1 MMNPLYIRIFVL
13 ILLFAAVILTIEGI
27 SSWLRTRAGNEHVVN
42 RRLKMIAA
50 GYERSSVLSKLRR
63 NAEELNFDSS
73 TLFGRAGLGVLRT
86 LHGAG
91 LTYPARTVLMLMGI
105 ATGVLF
111 LLVLVGGLMA
121 GYGMTSGMVLMA
133 AAFAAALGI
142 MLPMMVLTRL
152 SQRRRKKMEE
162 QFPVALDTF
171 VRGLRAGHPI
181 AAALDL
187 LTKEMRD
194 PIGSEFGI
202 VVDEVTYGSDLRD
215 ALQRMAERWDM
226 NEMHMFVISL
236 SVQSETGGNLAEILE
251 NLSQVIRERASLF
264 MKVRAL
270 SSEGR
275 MTAVM
280 LTALPILA
288 FVTLFL
294 LNPAFYLDIA
304 QDRMFIFGFSG
315 LIILYIIGFVTI
327 RRMVNLKV

>member
-1 MMNPLYIRIFVL
+1 MTPLYIRAFVL
-13 ILLFAAVILTIEGI
+13 VLLFAAVILTIEGI
-27 SSWLRTRAGNEHVVN
+27 AGWMRARATTDRVVN

-50 GYERSSVLSKLRR
+50 GFERSTVLSKLRR
-63 NAEELNFDSS
+63 SDEAVSFDRSS
-73 TLFGRAGLGVLRT
+73 LFGRAGLEVMRV

-91 LTYPARTVLMLMGI
+91 LTFPARTVLTLMLI
-105 ATGVLF
+105 AAGVLF
-111 LLVLVGGLMA
+111 LLVMIGGMVA
-121 GYGMTSGMVLMA
+121 GYALTAGMFVMA
-133 AAFAAALGI
+133 LAFAGALGI
-142 MLPMMVLTRL
+142 ALPMMVLTRL
-152 SQRRRKKMEE
+152 AQRRRKKMEE

-202 VVDEVTYGSDLRD
+202 VVDEVTYGADLRD

-226 NEMHMFVISL
+226 NEMHMFVVSL

-251 NLSQVIRERASLF
+251 NLSTVIRERASLF

-280 LTALPILA
+280 LTALPILT
-288 FVTLFL
+288 FCGLFL
-294 LNPAFYLDIA
+294 VNPAFYLDVA
-304 QDRMFIFGFSG
+304 QDNMFIIGFTG
-315 LIILYIIGFVTI
+315 LILLYIIGFVTI
-327 RRMVNLKV
+327 RRMVDLKV

>member
-1 MMNPLYIRIFVL
+1 MNPLYIRAFVL
-13 ILLFAAVILTIEGI
+13 VLLFAAVILTIEGI
-27 SSWLRTRAGNEHVVN
+27 ASWLRARAGKEHIVN

-50 GYERSSVLSKLRR
+50 GYERMTVLSKLRR
-63 NAEELNFDSS
+63 NDDALNFSHDSV
-73 TLFGRAGLGVLRT
+73 LGRMALRVVRA

-91 LTYPARTVLMLMGI
+91 LSVPARTVLTIMTI
-105 ATGVLF
+105 ATGLLF
-111 LLVLVGGLMA
+111 LIVIIGGLAA
-121 GYGMTSGMVLMA
+121 GYGMTAGMVVMA
-133 AAFAAALGI
+133 AAFAGSLGVL
-142 MLPMMVLTRL
+142 LPIMVLGRM

-202 VVDEVTYGSDLRD
+202 VVDEVTYGADLRD

-226 NEMHMFVISL
+226 NEMHMFVTSL
-236 SVQSETGGNLAEILE
+236 SVQAETGGNLAEILE
-251 NLSQVIRERASLF
+251 NLSLVIRERASLF

-275 MTAVM
+275 MTAIM

-288 FVTLFL
+288 FVALFM

-304 QDRMFIFGFSG
+304 QDPMFIFGFSG
-315 LIILYIIGFVTI
+315 LIILYIIGFITI
-327 RRMVNLKV
+327 RRMVDLKV

>member
-1 MMNPLYIRIFVL
+1 MNPLYIRILVL

-27 SSWLRTRAGNEHVVN
+27 TGWLRGRAGKEHVLN

-50 GYERSSVLSKLRR
+50 GYERSTVLSKLRR
-63 NAEELNFDSS
+63 NDDALNFSRDS
-73 TLFGRAGLGVLRT
+73 LFGRIGLSVVHA

-91 LTYPARTVLMLMGI
+91 LSVPARTILTIMTI
-105 ATGVLF
+105 ATGLLF
-111 LLVLVGGLMA
+111 VLVLIGGVMA
-121 GYGMTSGMVLMA
+121 GYGMTAGMVVMA
-133 AAFAAALGI
+133 AAFAGSLGLI
-142 MLPMMVLTRL
+142 LPIMVLGRM

-187 LTKEMRD
+187 LTKEMKD

-236 SVQSETGGNLAEILE
+236 SVQAETGGNLAEILE
-251 NLSQVIRERASLF
+251 NLSAVVRERASLF

-288 FVTLFL
+288 FVALFL
-294 LNPAFYLDIA
+294 VNPAFYLDIA
-304 QDRMFIFGFSG
+304 QDPMFIFGFSG

-327 RRMVNLKV
+327 RRMVDLKV

>member
-1 MMNPLYIRIFVL
+1 MNPLYIRIFVL
-13 ILLFAAVILTIEGI
+13 VLLFAAVILLIEGI
-27 SSWLRTRAGNEHVVN
+27 SGWMRARAGTDHVVN
-42 RRLKMIAA
+42 KRLKMIAA
-50 GYERSSVLSKLRR
+50 GYERSTVLSKLRR
-63 NAEELNFDSS
+63 NSEELSFNSA
-73 TLFGRAGLGVLRT
+73 TIWGRMGLGVLRT

-91 LTYPARTVLMLMGI
+91 LTIAARAVLTLMGI

-111 LLVLVGGLMA
+111 LIVMIGGMTA
-121 GYGMTSGMVLMA
+121 GYGVTSGMLIMA
-133 AAFAAALGI
+133 LAFASALGI
-142 MLPMMVLTRL
+142 ALPMMVLSRL

-181 AAALDL
+181 AAALEL

-251 NLSQVIRERASLF
+251 NLSGVIRERASLF

-275 MTAVM
+275 MTAIM

-288 FVTLFL
+288 FVALFL
-294 LNPAFYLDIA
+294 LNPAFYLDVA
-304 QDRMFIFGFSG
+304 QDKMFIFGFSG
-315 LIILYIIGFVTI
+315 LIMLYMIGFVTI
-327 RRMVNLKV
+327 RRMVDLKV

>member
-1 MMNPLYIRIFVL
+1 MNPLYIRVFVL
-13 ILLFAAVILTIEGI
+13 VLLFAAVILTIEGVT
-27 SSWLRTRAGNEHVVN
+27 SWLRARGVTEHVIN

-50 GYERSSVLSKLRR
+50 GYERSTVLSKLRR
-63 NAEELNFDSS
+63 NDDTLNFDHDS
-73 TLFGRAGLGVLRT
+73 LFGRMGLAVVRS

-91 LTYPARTVLMLMGI
+91 LAVPARTVLTMMAI

-111 LLVLVGGLMA
+111 LIVIIGGLMS
-121 GYGMTSGMVLMA
+121 GYGMTAGMIVMA
-133 AAFAAALGI
+133 AAFAGCLGI
-142 MLPMMVLTRL
+142 LLPIMVLSRM

-236 SVQSETGGNLAEILE
+236 SVQAETGGNLAEILE
-251 NLSQVIRERASLF
+251 NLSLVIRERASLF

-288 FVTLFL
+288 FVGLFL
-294 LNPAFYLDIA
+294 VNPGFYLDVA
-304 QDRMFIFGFSG
+304 QDPMFIYGFSG
-315 LIILYIIGFVTI
+315 LILLYIIGFFTI
-327 RRMVNLKV
+327 RRMVDLKV

>member
-1 MMNPLYIRIFVL
+1 MNPVYIRIFVL
-13 ILLFAAVILTIEGI
+13 ILLFAAVVLTIEGV
-27 SSWLRTRAGNEHVVN
+27 SSWLRARAGTEHVVN

-50 GYERSSVLSKLRR
+50 GYERSTVLSKLRR
-63 NAEELNFDSS
+63 NDEEMSFDSS
-73 TLFGRAGLGVLRT
+73 TLIGRMGLAVLRV

-91 LTYPARTVLMLMGI
+91 LTYRARTVLMLMAAG
-105 ATGVLF
+105 TGALF
-111 LLVLVGGLMA
+111 MLVLVGGLLS
-121 GYGMTSGMVLMA
+121 GYGMTVGMIVIA
-133 AAFAAALGI
+133 AAFALALGVA
-142 MLPMMVLTRL
+142 LPMMVLSRMC
-152 SQRRRKKMEE
+152 QRRRKKMEE

-226 NEMHMFVISL
+226 NELHMFVISL

-251 NLSQVIRERASLF
+251 NLSTVIRERASLF

-275 MTAVM
+275 MTAIM

-288 FVTLFL
+288 FVALFL
-294 LNPAFYLDIA
+294 VNPAFYLDIA
-304 QDRMFIFGFSG
+304 QDPMFIFGFSG

-327 RRMVNLKV
+327 RRMVDLKV

>member
-1 MMNPLYIRIFVL
+1 MNPLYIRVFIL
-13 ILLFAAVILTIEGI
+13 ILLFAAVILLIEGI
-27 SSWLRTRAGNEHVVN
+27 SSWLRARASTERVVN

-50 GYERSSVLSKLRR
+50 GYERSTVLSKLRR
-63 NAEELNFDSS
+63 NSEEMNFNHA
-73 TLFGRAGLGVLRT
+73 TLWGRAGLGVLRT

-91 LTYPARTVLMLMGI
+91 LTIPARTVLMLMGI
-105 ATGVLF
+105 AAGLLF
-111 LLVLVGGLMA
+111 LLVIVGGVA
-121 GYGMTSGMVLMA
+121 SGYGLTAGMIVMA
-133 AAFAAALGI
+133 VAFAVALGI
-142 MLPMMVLTRL
+142 FLPMMVLTRL

-181 AAALDL
+181 AAALEL

-202 VVDEVTYGSDLRD
+202 VVDEVTYGADLRD

-251 NLSQVIRERASLF
+251 NLSLVIRERASLF

-275 MTAVM
+275 MTAIM

-288 FVTLFL
+288 FVGLFMV
-294 LNPAFYLDIA
+294 NPAFYMDVA

-315 LIILYIIGFVTI
+315 LIILYMIGFITI
-327 RRMVNLKV
+327 RRMVDLKV

>member
-1 MMNPLYIRIFVL
+1 MNPLYIRIFVL
-13 ILLFAAVILTIEGI
+13 VLLFAAVILLIEGI
-27 SSWLRTRAGNEHVVN
+27 SSWLRARAGTEHVLN

-50 GYERSSVLSKLRR
+50 GYERSTVLSRLRR
-63 NAEELNFDSS
+63 DAEERSFNQS
-73 TLFGRAGLGVLRT
+73 TLWGRAGLNVLRT

-91 LTYPARTVLMLMGI
+91 LTFPARTVLMAMGA
-105 ATGVLF
+105 ATGLLFFAVIIGGVL
-111 LLVLVGGLMA
+111 A
-121 GYGMTSGMVLMA
+121 GYGMTSGMLVMA
-133 AAFAAALGI
+133 AAFSAALGI
-142 MLPMMVLTRL
+142 ALPMMVLGRL

-181 AAALDL
+181 AAALEL

-251 NLSQVIRERASLF
+251 NLSMVIRERASLF

-275 MTAVM
+275 MTAIM

-288 FVTLFL
+288 FVALFL
-294 LNPAFYLDIA
+294 LNPAFYLDVA

-315 LIILYIIGFVTI
+315 LIILYFIGFITI
-327 RRMVNLKV
+327 RRMVDLKV